1 MSVGA
6 APPFDAAPFDA
17 PLDFTVLRMTVATL
31 PYSAVSNSASMT
43 LCYSLHSGVLKATI
57 EQARTLP
64 TRGAETCAWNA
75 EALPTKEDVIAAIS
89 GMFLPDS
96 ASVVVRS
103 DSRNAF

>member
-6 APPFDAAPFDA
+6 APPFDA

-31 PYSAVSNSASMT
+31 PCSAVSHSASMT

-75 EALPTKEDVIAAIS
+75 EVLPTKEDVMAAIS
-89 GMFLPDS
+89 SLLLLDL

>member
-1 MSVGA
+1 
-6 APPFDAAPFDA
+6 
-17 PLDFTVLRMTVATL
+17 
-31 PYSAVSNSASMT
+31 MT
-43 LCYSLHSGVLKATI
+43 LCYSVHTGVLKATM

-75 EALPTKEDVIAAIS
+75 EVLPTKEDVMAAIS
-89 GMFLPDS
+89 SLLLLDL